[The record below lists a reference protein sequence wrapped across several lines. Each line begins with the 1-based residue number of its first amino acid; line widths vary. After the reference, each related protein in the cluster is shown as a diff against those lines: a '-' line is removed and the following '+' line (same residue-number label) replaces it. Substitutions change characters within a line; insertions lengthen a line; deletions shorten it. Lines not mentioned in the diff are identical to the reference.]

1 MDNPTQMNPGELAT
15 AVAQKMYE
23 ADEASRHLGM
33 ALKEVR
39 PGYAVITMR
48 VCDYM
53 INGHKTCH
61 GGYMF
66 LLADS
71 AFAFACNTYNQN
83 TVAQAAQINF
93 LKPVLIDTLL
103 TATAKEVSR
112 TGRTG
117 LYDIDVTNEEGVLV
131 AAFRGNSHTVKGQ
144 ILPDPTKNKEETI

>member
-1 MDNPTQMNPGELAT
+1 MSNPSDMSADTLAT

-23 ADEASRHLGM
+23 SDEASRHLGI
-33 ALKEVR
+33 ALKEVG
-39 PGYAVITMR
+39 PGYAVMTMR
-48 VCDYM
+48 VDPYM
-53 INGHKTCH
+53 LNGHKTCH

-71 AFAFACNTYNQN
+71 AFAFACNTYNQK

-93 LKPVLIDTLL
+93 LKPVAIDTLL

-117 LYDIDVTNEEGVLV
+117 LYDIDVTNEEGALV
-131 AAFRGNSHTVKGQ
+131 ATFRGNSHTVKGQ
-144 ILPDPTKNKEETI
+144 HLPDPTENKEE

>member
-1 MDNPTQMNPGELAT
+1 MRNPNDMSADELAT

-23 ADEASRHLGM
+23 ADEASQHLGM

-39 PGYAVITMR
+39 PGFAVMTMR
-48 VCDYM
+48 VDNYM
-53 INGHKTCH
+53 LNGHKTCH

-71 AFAFACNTYNQN
+71 AFAFACNSYNQN

-93 LKPVLIDTLL
+93 LKPVSVDTLL

-117 LYDIDVTNEEGVLV
+117 LYDIDVTNEEGALV
-131 AAFRGNSHTVKGQ
+131 ATFRGNSHTVKGQ
-144 ILPDPTKNKEETI
+144 HLSDPTENKEE